1 MIMNHQVLYTKCI
14 SQLRD
19 FRAKYITSFYTSEM
33 QCGNLYIVD
42 GEWEGVS
49 LQQKQPA
56 SALEV
61 ETAWKPFTDGVCS
74 YGGSRE
80 EGHKYKQE
88 ERTDMQRFQM
98 DRQTHCDCSE
108 IKEFRCQ
115 LHCYVLHFSLLFL
128 FSLWPH

>member
-1 MIMNHQVLYTKCI
+1 
-14 SQLRD
+14 
-19 FRAKYITSFYTSEM
+19 M

-49 LQQKQPA
+49 LQQKQPV

-74 YGGSRE
+74 DGGSRE

-88 ERTDMQRFQM
+88 ERTDNRGFRWT
-98 DRQTHCDCSE
+98 DRHTVTVAKSKNSDVSFIVLSYILAFCFYFLSGP
-108 IKEFRCQ
+108 IKPITPEMA
-115 LHCYVLHFSLLFL
+115 VN
-128 FSLWPH
+128 